1 MKAIIAATALLAVSA
16 LPAFAADK
24 VCNGEAAVIR
34 VSTLKGTRAPFE
46 KAVTDQIAWYK
57 AKGITTNRIVTAN
70 VINMASGK
78 PVVSTTEVMTIHY
91 NPPGA
96 TGTQPAAD
104 DAYKAFVKEFRDSS
118 DIAVEKTVCLPK

>member
-70 VINMASGK
+70 VIDMSSGK
-78 PVVSTTEVMTIHY
+78 PMVSAKEVMTIHY
-91 NPPGA
+91 NPPAA
-96 TGTQPAAD
+96 TGTQPAVD
-104 DAYKAFVKEFRDSS
+104 DSYKAFVKEFRDSS
-118 DIAVEKTVCLPK
+118 DISVEKTVCLPK